1 MKKQLIKPFS
11 TRVFAL
17 FFAGFILFSG
27 SQSVF
32 AADDSTKNKGAE
44 ITYQGLRDKK
54 LVFNVNYKNEISQ
67 PFQLTIKNDQHQI
80 IYVKH
85 FDAKPLN
92 TTMLFSEFPEN
103 GKLTFS
109 IISGKKEISQ
119 AFEINSEV
127 RTVEELIVK
136 GL

>member
-1 MKKQLIKPFS
+1 MKKQLIKAIS
-11 TRVFAL
+11 KRVFTL
-17 FFAGFILFSG
+17 FFAGFILCSG

-32 AADDSTKNKGAE
+32 AADESTKSKGVE
-44 ITYQGLRDKK
+44 VTYQGLRDKK
-54 LVFNVNYKNEISQ
+54 LVFNVNYKNELSQ
-67 PFQLTIKNDQHQI
+67 PFQLTIKNDQDQI
-80 IYVKH
+80 IYIKQ

-103 GKLTFS
+103 GKLTFL
-109 IISGKKEISQ
+109 ILSGKKEISQ

-136 GL
+136 GI